1 MDDPKQIN
9 EQAYDHLADWYVSSE
24 KGHRIPQKINHKHIR
39 YLDWANSQESP
50 RQRYTDKVLQNA
62 RPHPHILELGCGPGI
77 PITKM
82 LLDRGASVIGNDIS
96 RTQIR
101 MATSRCPEAA
111 FIAGDMATLEFA
123 PETFDGITCFYAI
136 FHLPREE
143 QKAML
148 AKIFSWLKP
157 GCMLVFNTAT
167 IDSAEIHGEMMGHGM
182 FWSSYDVEGNTAMV
196 TAAGF
201 EGVEAEVIEA
211 GEGKLEESDPDYG
224 VSFLW
229 ISALKKKK
237 KKKKRKS
244 TDDSGD

>member
-1 MDDPKQIN
+1 
-9 EQAYDHLADWYVSSE
+9 
-24 KGHRIPQKINHKHIR
+24 
-39 YLDWANSQESP
+39 
-50 RQRYTDKVLQNA
+50 
-62 RPHPHILELGCGPGI
+62 
-77 PITKM
+77 
-82 LLDRGASVIGNDIS
+82 
-96 RTQIR
+96 
-101 MATSRCPEAA
+101 
-111 FIAGDMATLEFA
+111 
-123 PETFDGITCFYAI
+123 
-136 FHLPREE
+136 
-143 QKAML
+143 ML

-157 GCMLVFNTAT
+157 GSMLVFNTAT

-237 KKKKRKS
+237 KKKKRQS
-244 TDDSGD
+244 TDGSGD